1 LGLKKLAVVS
11 IGGIVGSLSRW
22 GISLLILDHGF
33 PWATLLVNYLGS
45 ILFMLIV
52 LFSER
57 PTIKLGQTWW
67 WRPALGAG
75 FCGGF
80 TTYSAFALKI
90 DQYLTAH
97 SIVGAL
103 IYSLAS
109 IVGSYLLLLA
119 TQKLFR
125 RYFLDKDQ
133 QIRAQP

>member
-45 ILFMLIV
+45 ILLMLIV